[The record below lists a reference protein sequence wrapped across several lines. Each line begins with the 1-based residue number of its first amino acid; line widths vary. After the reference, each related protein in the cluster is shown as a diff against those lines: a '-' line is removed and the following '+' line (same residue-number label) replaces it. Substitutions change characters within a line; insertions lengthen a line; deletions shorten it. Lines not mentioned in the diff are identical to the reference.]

1 MTRTILLAQGGHV
14 VLTVL
19 GVTAGIIVIGF
30 FLVFISFIKT
40 WIKAFFS
47 GAHVGF
53 FDLVGMALRGV
64 PREEIVR
71 AKIAVVQSG
80 ITDLDTPQLESV
92 WLVARNRFPRKDR
105 PDRDSAAPVLERWM
119 EERNEREK
127 RFWTSYQGDVM
138 TCVNALIIA
147 RKAELPV
154 TFAQL
159 QAHHFAGGYV
169 IDVVQSMIAA
179 NRAKIPLSFDV
190 ARAIDLAGRDILR
203 AVETT
208 VTPKII
214 DCPLDK
220 SSLLDAVAK
229 DGIRM
234 LVRAR
239 VTVRSNINQLVRG
252 ATDETIIARVGQGI
266 VSAIGSA
273 ETYKDVLEHPD
284 RISRKVLDSGLDAQ
298 TAYEIVSI
306 DIADVSV
313 AGVSTKDLEVANV
326 GAKLETERAEADKRM
341 RQAEAE
347 GRRAMAVAREQEMT
361 ALVQENRAKVV
372 LAEAEVPLAMADAF
386 KKGNLGI
393 MDYYRMKNIMAD
405 TSMRDSIAK
414 PKKKE

>member
-1 MTRTILLAQGGHV
+1 MAQTILLAQANM

-19 GVTAGIIVIGF
+19 AIMAGVIVIVF
-30 FLVFISFIKT
+30 FIVFLSFIKT

-53 FDLVGMALRGV
+53 FDLIGMALRGV

-105 PDRDSAAPVLERWM
+105 SDRDAASPVLERWM

-147 RKAELPV
+147 RKADLPV

-372 LAEAEVPLAMADAF
+372 LAEAEVPLAMAEAF